1 MQKNILVI
9 GGTRFFGKLLV
20 QRLLAAGHTVT
31 LATRGLAMDPF
42 GERVQRIRVER
53 HSEASMVAAFAGTKG
68 YDIVYDQM
76 CYNPLDAAIAAK
88 VFTGKVKRYVVASTI
103 DVYRHLLG
111 GQDTPFKESDLE
123 LATERVDLHYPWN
136 DPSIATQ
143 SYAMGK
149 RQAEAWF
156 ARDGRLPVVAV
167 RIGHVLAGAEDFTG
181 RLCHYVDLARR
192 AAPLRYTNAA
202 AACSFVSSKEIS
214 AFMAWVGMQSFAG
227 PVNAACDGGL
237 SAFEIYQK
245 VSAVLDLPV
254 TTVPTPQRA
263 AAGELSP
270 FDYAH
275 PFLLDGAR
283 AVQLGYRFGH
293 IDDWFDDHIRQHD
306 LAFA

>member
-9 GGTRFFGKLLV
+9 GGTRLFGKLLV

-31 LATRGLAMDPF
+31 LASRGRALDPF
-42 GERVQRIRVER
+42 GDRVSRIRVDR
-53 HSEASMVAAFAGTKG
+53 HDEAAMRAAFANTAG
-68 YDIVYDQM
+68 YDIIYDQI
-76 CYNPLDAAIAAK
+76 CYSPLDAAIAAK
-88 VFTGKVKRYVVASTI
+88 VFAGKVKRYVLASTI

-111 GQDTPFKESDLE
+111 GQDTPFKESELE

-136 DPSIATQ
+136 DPKLATQ

-156 ARDGRLPVVAV
+156 ARDGRLPLVAV
-167 RIGHVLAGAEDFTG
+167 RIGHVLAGPEDFTG
-181 RLCHYVDLARR
+181 RLFHYVDLARR
-192 AAPLRYTNAA
+192 GAPLRYTNAA
-202 AACSFVSSKEIS
+202 AASSFIRSKDIA
-214 AFMAWVGMQSFAG
+214 AFLAWTGMQSFKG

-237 SAFEIYQK
+237 SAFELFQK
-245 VSAVLDLPV
+245 VGAALDLPV
-254 TTVPTPQRA
+254 STLPSPHRA

-275 PFLLDGAR
+275 PFQLDTGR
-283 AVQLGYRFGH
+283 AAELGYTFGH
-293 IDDWFDDHIRQHD
+293 ADDWLEDVVRQHD

>member
-20 QRLLAAGHTVT
+20 QRLLTAGHTVT

-42 GERVQRIRVER
+42 GDRVQRIRVDR
-53 HSEASMVAAFAGTKG
+53 HNEAAMVAAFAGTPG
-68 YDIVYDQM
+68 YDIVFDQM

-88 VFTGKVKRYVVASTI
+88 VFAGKVKRYVMASTI
-103 DVYRHLLG
+103 DVYRHLIG
-111 GQDTPFKESDLE
+111 GQEAPFKESDLA

-136 DPSIATQ
+136 DPALATQ
-143 SYAMGK
+143 SYAIGK

-181 RLCHYVDLARR
+181 RLCHYVDMARR
-192 AAPLRYTNAA
+192 GAPLRYTNAA
-202 AACSFVSSKEIS
+202 AASSFISSKEIS
-214 AFMAWVGMQSFAG
+214 TFLAWVGMQSFVG

-245 VSAVLDLPV
+245 VGAVLDLPISAL
-254 TTVPTPQRA
+254 PAPQRA

-275 PFLLDGAR
+275 PFLLDGVR
-283 AVQLGYRFGH
+283 AAQLGYRFGH
-293 IDDWFDDHIRQHD
+293 IDDWFEDHIRQHD